1 MVEWSFLFAPNV
13 WSVMAVEVI
22 WWRFL
27 SMVVSIVRYE
37 MIQQLHHTNR
47 LMNNFCFCIV
57 FVSYDSVSESHE
69 SIWIVAFMGTNV
81 THNGTSHGYDSC
93 SRDTCGGVR
102 LSRWRLLQWPLL
114 PWCLSLPRTTMR
126 EKLTDLATAAT
137 TRTTSTYVTVAQP
150 RSKVLWI
157 CKTGTLGFLVGGN
170 WACFNVNFSPFCLK
184 PFKTQ

>member
-1 MVEWSFLFAPNV
+1 MAPLTATILAAETL
-13 WSVMAVEVI
+13 AVVC
-22 WWRFL
+22 
-27 SMVVSIVRYE
+27 VSRGG
-37 MIQQLHHTNR
+37 
-47 LMNNFCFCIV
+47 
-57 FVSYDSVSESHE
+57 
-69 SIWIVAFMGTNV
+69 A
-81 THNGTSHGYDSC
+81 SC
-93 SRDTCGGVR
+93 SGP
-102 LSRWRLLQWPLL
+102 S
-114 PWCLSLPRTTMR
+114 CLGASRTTMR